1 MATTK
6 QASATVL
13 SDSGDNSDNGLS
25 TELTEHPNRNFT
37 KKSFFSWFDANDGP
51 LERRVILKLDFFI
64 LTYAFI
70 GFWVSLGRYTE
81 RTANKT
87 ENIKILYIDRGILA
101 NAYISG
107 MKEGMKLPN

>member
-25 TELTEHPNRNFT
+25 TELTERPNRNFT

-70 GFWVSLGRYTE
+70 GFWLLELGLFGNELVQLGSIFSVGYCV
-81 RTANKT
+81 
-87 ENIKILYIDRGILA
+87 
-101 NAYISG
+101 
-107 MKEGMKLPN
+107 